1 MRPYKI
7 YAVYKGEEFLYEGTA
22 KQCAKYFGVKVDTVW
37 FWNCPANKKRDRKGR
52 KIAII
57 IEEENE

>member
-1 MRPYKI
+1 
-7 YAVYKGEEFLYEGTA
+7 LYEGTA

-37 FWNCPANKKRDRKGR
+37 FWNSPANKKRDRKSR

-57 IEEENE
+57 IEEENEWK

>member
-1 MRPYKI
+1 MAMKVF
-7 YAVYKGEEFLYEGTA
+7 AVYKGEKFLYEGTA
-22 KQCAKYFGVKVDTVW
+22 KQCAKFFGVKEKTVW
-37 FWNCPANKKRDRKGR
+37 FWNTPANKRLDRKGR